1 MRSVSYSESH
11 NPLLA
16 NEEKWDDEE
25 DDEEEEEEE
34 QLQQH
39 ERRGRG
45 GLVGGGSDEEGTGE
59 LNMIGVLDKNQF
71 YTSSKPPPS
80 PHNLSAP
87 SLAE

>member
-25 DDEEEEEEE
+25 DDEEEEEEQ

-39 ERRGRG
+39 ERRGG
-45 GLVGGGSDEEGTGE
+45 GGGGGSDEEGTGE
-59 LNMIGVLDKNQF
+59 LNMIGALDRNQF
-71 YTSSKPPPS
+71 YTSAKPWLSPPT
-80 PHNLSAP
+80 PLLP
-87 SLAE
+87 LR